1 MVNLTLDSLED
12 VPRRCRACV
21 FWELS
26 PLRAEAAR
34 EIGEP
39 ALEKEA
45 WLSHTLLEWGGCGRI
60 AYEGEA
66 VAGYVT
72 YASPKFVPRSVEF
85 PSGPVSPD
93 AALLMTA
100 YVNPAYAGTG
110 LGRQLVQTVAADVA
124 RRGIYAIETFG
135 DTRGEAGACLVPAD
149 FYRSVGFKTVRFDPR
164 YPRLRLELRSAIDRS
179 VEAEESM
186 ESHDSVEWFKLDDM
200 ELEQFFGEPTTGRNR
215 IDRPGNQRGGELFD
229 RLRCESGYS
238 RIVRP
243 GDPLS

>member
-12 VPRRCRACV
+12 VPGRCRACV

-26 PLRAEAAR
+26 PLRAEAVR
-34 EIGEP
+34 EVGEP
-39 ALEKEA
+39 ALEKES

-66 VAGYVT
+66 IAGYVT
-72 YASPKFVPRSVEF
+72 YASPKFVPRSMEF

-100 YVNPAYAGTG
+100 FVSPAYAGTG

-135 DTRGEAGACLVPAD
+135 DARGESNACLVPAD
-149 FYRSVGFKTVRFDPR
+149 FYRSVGFKTVRYDPR

-186 ESHDSVEWFKLDDM
+186 ELHDSVEWFKLDDI
-200 ELEQFFGEPTTGRNR
+200 ELEQFFGEPTTGRSR
-215 IDRPGNQRGGELFD
+215 IDRPGEQRGGDFFD
-229 RLRCESGYS
+229 RR
-238 RIVRP
+238 
-243 GDPLS
+243 

>member
-60 AYEGEA
+60 AYEGDA

-72 YASPKFVPRSVEF
+72 YASPKFVPRSQEF

-100 YVNPAYAGTG
+100 YVNPAYAGSG
-110 LGRQLVQTVAADVA
+110 LGRQLVQTVAADLA

-186 ESHDSVEWFKLDDM
+186 EIHDSVEWFKLDDI
-200 ELEQFFGEPTTGRNR
+200 ELEQFFGEATTGRNR
-215 IDRPGNQRGGELFD
+215 IDRPGSQRGEPFD
-229 RLRCESGYS
+229 RTACGGAKCEET
-238 RIVRP
+238 
-243 GDPLS
+243 

>member
-12 VPRRCRACV
+12 VPGRCRACV

-34 EIGEP
+34 EVGEP

-72 YASPKFVPRSVEF
+72 FASPKFVPRSMEF

-100 YVNPAYAGTG
+100 YVSPAYTGTG

-135 DTRGEAGACLVPAD
+135 DARGESNACLVPAD
-149 FYRSVGFKTVRFDPR
+149 FYRSVGFKTVRYDPR
-164 YPRLRLELRSAIDRS
+164 YPRLRLDLRSAIDRS
-179 VEAEESM
+179 VEAEDAREFQ
-186 ESHDSVEWFKLDDM
+186 EAVEWFKLDDL

-215 IDRPGNQRGGELFD
+215 IDRPGSQRGGEFFD
-229 RLRCESGYS
+229 RGRGN
-238 RIVRP
+238 
-243 GDPLS
+243 

>member
-1 MVNLTLDSLED
+1 MVNLTLDSLDE

-26 PLRAEAAR
+26 PLCAEAAR
-34 EIGEP
+34 DVGEP
-39 ALEKEA
+39 AVEKEA

-60 AYEGEA
+60 AYEGDA
-66 VAGYVT
+66 VAGFVT
-72 YASPKFVPRSVEF
+72 YASPKFVPRSMEF

-124 RRGIYAIETFG
+124 RRGIYALEAFG
-135 DTRGEAGACLVPAD
+135 DARGEAGACLVPAD

-164 YPRLRLELRSAIDRS
+164 YPRLRLELRSAIDRG
-179 VEAEESM
+179 VEAEEHWAPATPS
-186 ESHDSVEWFKLDDM
+186 SGSNS
-200 ELEQFFGEPTTGRNR
+200 TTSSSTSSSAS
-215 IDRPGNQRGGELFD
+215 RPPAATASTAPASSATATSEHAKRGPSRGPVP
-229 RLRCESGYS
+229 LR
-238 RIVRP
+238 
-243 GDPLS
+243 

>member
-12 VPRRCRACV
+12 LPGRCRACV

-26 PLRAEAAR
+26 PLCAEAAR
-34 EIGEP
+34 DVGEP

-60 AYEGEA
+60 AYEGED

-72 YASPKFVPRSVEF
+72 YASPKFVPRSMEF

-100 YVNPAYAGTG
+100 FVHPTHAGTG

-135 DTRGEAGACLVPAD
+135 DARGEARACLVPAD
-149 FYRSVGFKTVRFDPR
+149 FYRSVGFKTVRQDPG
-164 YPRLRLELRSAIDRS
+164 YPRLRLELRTALDRS
-179 VEAEESM
+179 VEAEES
-186 ESHDSVEWFKLDDM
+186 SVFTDSVEWFKLDDV
-200 ELEQFFGEPTTGRNR
+200 ELDKFFGEPMTGGHSR
-215 IDRPGNQRGGELFD
+215 IDRPGAQRDGEFFD
-229 RLRCESGYS
+229 RN
-238 RIVRP
+238 
-243 GDPLS
+243 

>member
-12 VPRRCRACV
+12 VPGRCRACV

-34 EIGEP
+34 EVGEP

-72 YASPKFVPRSVEF
+72 YASPKFVPRSMEF

-100 YVNPAYAGTG
+100 FVSPAYAGTG

-135 DTRGEAGACLVPAD
+135 DARGESNACLVPAD
-149 FYRSVGFKTVRFDPR
+149 FYRSVGFKTVRSDPR

-179 VEAEESM
+179 VEAEEAM
-186 ESHDSVEWFKLDDM
+186 ELHDPVEWFRLDDT
-200 ELEQFFGEPTTGRNR
+200 ELEQFFGEATTGRSR
-215 IDRPGNQRGGELFD
+215 LDRPGTQRDGDFFD
-229 RLRCESGYS
+229 R
-238 RIVRP
+238 
-243 GDPLS
+243 